1 MEYDSGNERLAE
13 LFTQDKK
20 KTEKI
25 NKFFIQ

>member
-20 KTEKI
+20 KRK
-25 NKFFIQ
+25 K